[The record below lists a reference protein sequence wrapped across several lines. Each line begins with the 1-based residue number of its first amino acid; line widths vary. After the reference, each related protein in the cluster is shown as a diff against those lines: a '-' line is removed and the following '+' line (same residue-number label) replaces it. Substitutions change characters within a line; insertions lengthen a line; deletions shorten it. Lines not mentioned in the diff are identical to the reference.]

1 MSTTPGKLRPDKPAR
16 PVIDLQRSLESHFL
30 SRLEY
35 LNAIGIALSQE
46 SDLDKLLETIL
57 IAAKNLTRADGGTLY
72 RIVDDTLKFEIVR
85 NDSLAIAMG
94 GTSGTPVPF
103 YPIPLHDREGKPN
116 HSMVAAYAGR
126 YYC

>member
-1 MSTTPGKLRPDKPAR
+1 MPITPGQVRQERPAQ

-57 IAAKNLTRADGGTLY
+57 IAAKNA
-72 RIVDDTLKFEIVR
+72 VR
-85 NDSLAIAMG
+85 KSW
-94 GTSGTPVPF
+94 
-103 YPIPLHDREGKPN
+103 KPP
-116 HSMVAAYAGR
+116 AP
-126 YYC
+126 